1 MLLFLHFG
9 QRAFKNSLQ
18 FAVIILIKS
27 FISDNL
33 SLTPLSLSFIFR
45 WFKSKKVCNCLI
57 SVWGHIKTCFSFRR
71 VSQRIKDHPMF
82 CKCGLPI

>member
-1 MLLFLHFG
+1 MFLFLHFG
-9 QRAFKNSLQ
+9 QRAFKTSSQ

-27 FISDNL
+27 FISDDL
-33 SLTPLSLSFIFR
+33 SLTPHSLSCIFR

-57 SVWGHIKTCFSFRR
+57 SVWGHIKTCLSFRR

-82 CKCGLPI
+82 GKCGLPV